1 MLFNVFY
8 IEVLFPIGSMYM
20 LYIFFSI
27 ISYLES
33 SSIDIPNSVKL
44 FFYSGK
50 LKLHKYLVVHWPKE
64 EKLKKKRK
72 KPVVIS
78 FVTFHNAIFLFFVKI

>member
-8 IEVLFPIGSMYM
+8 IEVLFPIGSMYV

-33 SSIDIPNSVKL
+33 SSIDVPNSVKL
-44 FFYSGK
+44 FFYYGK
-50 LKLHKYLVVHWPKE
+50 PKPHKYLVVYWPKE

-72 KPVVIS
+72 EDQ
-78 FVTFHNAIFLFFVKI
+78 